1 MIKCSMKISIILLAI
16 VYFLT
21 SGKTTVA
28 KSRAV
33 FNAERREIIS
43 DEGEPTY
50 YKLFSDAELTS
61 AKFREVKKIF
71 LKTISQHNN

>member
-1 MIKCSMKISIILLAI
+1 VQYENLDNTPGYSLLHNI
-16 VYFLT
+16 R
-21 SGKTTVA
+21 KDDRNK

-71 LKTISQHNN
+71 LKTISQHNS